1 MCLPTALVFCTP
13 AYRTLVSVRAQRMG
27 CLKPSS
33 VKEQSETRSFS
44 RYSHQGWG
52 GATENRQ
59 EKGNLNL
66 GVDGCLAMEQTEV
79 L

>member
-1 MCLPTALVFCTP
+1 MEELRECEN
-13 AYRTLVSVRAQRMG
+13 
-27 CLKPSS
+27 LKQSS
-33 VKEQSETRSFS
+33 AKEQSETRSFS

-66 GVDGCLAMEQTEV
+66 GADGYLAMEQTEV